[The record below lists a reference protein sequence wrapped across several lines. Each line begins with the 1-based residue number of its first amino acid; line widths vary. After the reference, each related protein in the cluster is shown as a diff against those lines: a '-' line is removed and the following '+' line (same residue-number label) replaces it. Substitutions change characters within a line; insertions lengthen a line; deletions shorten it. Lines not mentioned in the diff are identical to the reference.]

1 MSRMAT
7 GLSLAGVTY
16 TMVLGSDIVR
26 DGMYLELFEGTQE
39 GALLA
44 EVFYSDQTHTMAFTA
59 FREDLPLEA
68 VEWIIAQA
76 KVRLPP
82 VERR

>member
-1 MSRMAT
+1 MAT
-7 GLSLAGVTY
+7 SPSLAGITY
-16 TMVLGSDIVR
+16 TMELGSDLDR
-26 DGMYLELFEGTQE
+26 DGMFLELFEGSRE

-44 EVFYSDQTHTMAFTA
+44 EVFYSDQTHTMVFTA

-68 VEWIIAQA
+68 VEWFIEQA
-76 KVRLPP
+76 KVQLPP